1 MCIPTKKCGVCD
13 EKYLLKIPVNVTSVT
28 LNLKMSQ
35 DDSAQINLCLL
46 CVFQSRL
53 LFIISLLLKNFLT
66 VLPHSFNN
74 IIMENQTV
82 SCFVP
87 EVFFLSFFL
96 SFFSY
101 WFLMFVCIFCCL
113 CDIFDA
119 GFQQQSKGKGSV
131 GSHTTQSVSLYQ
143 VLLEIRRVHN
153 MYSFR
158 IVVV

>member
-1 MCIPTKKCGVCD
+1 MIS
-13 EKYLLKIPVNVTSVT
+13 ET
-28 LNLKMSQ
+28 LNFKMSL
-35 DDSAQINLCLL
+35 DASALRNLCLL
-46 CVFQSRL
+46 CEFQRCPL
-53 LFIISLLLKNFLT
+53 LIISVLLKNFLT
-66 VLPHSFNN
+66 ALPHSFNN

-87 EVFFLSFFL
+87 EVFFLSF
-96 SFFSY
+96 

-119 GFQQQSKGKGSV
+119 GFQQQSKAKGSM
-131 GSHTTQSVSLYQ
+131 GSHTTRSVSLCQ

-158 IVVV
+158 IVVVRCCNTIQFF